1 MKNQE
6 ISQTKKGSLN
16 IASIIL
22 ILSTMCWIAHFSSE
36 GDIKSLIVVTVLGI
50 FSNITLIIPKKILN
64 TSIIN
69 ELIFKL
75 IELISVLVALIL
87 LLIYIF

>member
-1 MKNQE
+1 MENQE

-16 IASIIL
+16 ITSIIL
-22 ILSTMCWIAHFSSE
+22 ILSTMYWIAHFSSE
-36 GDIKSLIVVTVLGI
+36 GDIKSLIIVTVLGI
-50 FSNITLIIPKKILN
+50 FSNITLIISKKILN
-64 TSIIN
+64 ASIIN

-75 IELISVLVALIL
+75 IELISMLVALIL